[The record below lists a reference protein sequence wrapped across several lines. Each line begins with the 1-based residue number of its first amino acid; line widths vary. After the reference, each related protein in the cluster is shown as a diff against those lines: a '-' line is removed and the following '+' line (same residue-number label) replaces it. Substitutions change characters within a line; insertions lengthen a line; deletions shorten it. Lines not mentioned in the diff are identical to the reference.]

1 MGGGKDDKMLKG
13 YLKMLPIVL
22 VLVGALNWGL
32 VGTVQ
37 IDLVQSLARFVQ
49 IPQVATVLYVV
60 VGLSAVYLG
69 SKRDT
74 YLPFLGKSAFP
85 CGPMV
90 EKVPSDADTSVTV
103 HVQPNSN
110 VVYWASEPSQDVF
123 ANPWIAYD
131 KYANSGVARSDAE
144 GKAVLKVRSPGGY
157 TVNKLGA
164 FEKKLNPHVH
174 YRVCT
179 YDGMMG
185 SVQTIGTSA

>member
-1 MGGGKDDKMLKG
+1 MGGQDKKMLKG

-32 VGTVQ
+32 VGTMQ
-37 IDLVQSLARFVQ
+37 FDLVQYLARSVQ
-49 IPQVATVLYVV
+49 IPQVATALYVA
-60 VGLSAVYLG
+60 VGLAAVYLA

-74 YLPFLGKSAFP
+74 YLPFLGKSVFP
-85 CGPMV
+85 CGPLV
-90 EKVPSDADTSVTV
+90 EKAPSDADVSVTV
-103 HVQPNSN
+103 QVQPNSN
-110 VVYWASEPSQDVF
+110 VVYWASEPNQDIY

-131 KYANSGVARSDAE
+131 KYANSGVARSDVT

-157 TVNKLGA
+157 KVNKFGV
-164 FEKKLNPHVH
+164 FEKALKPHVH

-185 SVQTIGTSA
+185 PVQTASTA